1 VEKLIQ
7 KMGLEKQV
15 ICTGAVTEVHEY
27 LALGDV
33 FLLASREE
41 SFGLAALEAMACGVP
56 VVAPKVGGLPEV
68 VQEGGT
74 LYEPHDGISAEKALF
89 HVLKNL
95 GSYRRAARQNALRFD
110 ISRIIPQYESLYQ
123 TVQAQTTI
131 PS

>member
-15 ICTGAVTEVHEY
+15 ICTGAVTEVQEY

-68 VQEGGT
+68 VQEGGI
-74 LYEPHDGISAEKALF
+74 LYEPHDWTSAEKALF

-131 PS
+131 SS